1 MKRTS
6 CVLRGAERVLLVRP
20 ELQEVELRDRRVRPV
35 LRVLLAQAQQ
45 DRREPRAQPVPAPW
59 AQRALPDK
67 QAVAEILGT
76 PEAPEE
82 RVRPDKPDQLEAPE
96 IPETLDRRGRQEILE
111 TRALPGKPASQGLR
125 VL

>member
-67 QAVAEILGT
+67 Q
-76 PEAPEE
+76 
-82 RVRPDKPDQLEAPE
+82 EAPE
-96 IPETLDRRGRQEILE
+96 ILGTLDRRGRQEILE

>member
-20 ELQEVELRDRRVRPV
+20 ELQEVELRDR
-35 LRVLLAQAQQ
+35 
-45 DRREPRAQPVPAPW
+45 RAQPVPAPW